1 MAQMKGTI
9 NLVLPRRGRG
19 GQSAA
24 AIERYEAELKAFAEG
39 ILEINS
45 RLDFRVSSRG
55 WCYVLE
61 NEAGL
66 SKGDFDKA
74 QDVINECRKKGLL
87 PLDICAE
94 DNAREFDAVEQ
105 VHEWGPRRH
114 ARLLLINVEKAFQR
128 YTSISFWQAQEY
140 YIQMV
145 VEKVDLKS
153 LFAPIYNEFRIPTA
167 NGKGWS
173 DLNMRGEMMERYKA
187 WEAQGKRTVLLY
199 CGDHDPVGLQ
209 ISDILRDNMAEL
221 SEQVGWYPDNLIID
235 RFGLNFD
242 FIERQGLTWIDG
254 LKTGSNKDLAD
265 PKHPDHIKKHVQ
277 DYIRQYGARKVEAN
291 ALVVRPEAGRA
302 LLRETIHRY
311 LPADAPARYE
321 ATLRPRR
328 QRVRVEFR
336 RLVKNF

>member
-1 MAQMKGTI
+1 MDQTEGTTK
-9 NLVLPRRGRG
+9 LVLPRRRRG

-24 AIERYEAELKAFAEG
+24 AEAQYQAELEAFAEA
-39 ILEINS
+39 ILQINS

-87 PLDICAE
+87 PLEICAE
-94 DNAREFDAVEQ
+94 DNAREFDAVEKL
-105 VHEWGPRRH
+105 HEWTPACH
-114 ARLLLINVEKAFQR
+114 ARLLLDNLEAAYQR
-128 YTSISFWQAQEY
+128 YTPVSFWQAHEY

-153 LFAPIYNEFRIPTA
+153 LFTQIYTEFRILTA
-167 NGKGWS
+167 NGKGWA
-173 DLNMRGEMMERYKA
+173 DLNMRGEMMGRYKE
-187 WEAQGKRTVLLY
+187 WEAKGKRPVLLY
-199 CGDHDPVGLQ
+199 AGDHDATGLQ
-209 ISDILRDNMAEL
+209 ISDTLRDNMAEL
-221 SEQVGWYPDNLIID
+221 SHQVHWSPDNLIID

-265 PKHPDHIKKHVQ
+265 PKHPDHNKAYVQ

-302 LLRETIHRY
+302 LLRETILRY

-321 ATLRPRR
+321 ATLRPYRE
-328 QRVRVEFR
+328 QVRAEAR
-336 RLVKNF
+336 RLFAEL